1 MQNTTNLKLK
11 KPENTDPVEIQD
23 FNDNADIL
31 DQAIAEK
38 VDKAGDGSNL
48 TNKFVQAASRVNLV
62 SGEKQSVSFG
72 KIVKYFADLKAA
84 AFSGNAADLTP
95 DATHRFTTD
104 TEKAAWNAKVTASG
118 GDIADTKV
126 SAFTASTAAYP
137 VPVAGETPR
146 VFMGKVKKFFEDMNN
161 LRASM
166 LFIGSIVNNCV
177 TNNASL
183 PLSAAQGKALMDLYT
198 QLNSDKAN
206 SGIIHYANIDNVN
219 TSGIYLVREDS
230 GLLLHMQWDVN
241 YSFQLFNAY
250 PSRGYRTRSKVGNIW
265 SSWVDYG
272 VEDTLVW
279 DKWMKFYKKNGI
291 VIVNIV
297 AVRSAGT
304 NNIDANTAY
313 PVATLPQSYCPPT
326 LMEITCKARV
336 GDVLSNSGMA
346 IVTIKP
352 SGVVELRTDRKYTS
366 TIEFDGCGC
375 WTVE

>member
-84 AFSGNAADLTP
+84 TFSGNAADLTP

-198 QLNSDKAN
+198 QLNSDFAIKSIACMV
-206 SGIIHYANIDNVN
+206 IPTAVETEYV
-219 TSGIYLVREDS
+219 
-230 GLLLHMQWDVN
+230 
-241 YSFQLFNAY
+241 FQNDALKNRKFIVAY
-250 PSRGYRTRSKVGNIW
+250 IRSSVGCVFVLPNKFAFGVLGTRSDNQYWGGEVWVRYESTKGEIRYKVSWKG
-265 SSWVDYG
+265 SSQSLANFALEAVDY
-272 VEDTLVW
+272 
-279 DKWMKFYKKNGI
+279 M
-291 VIVNIV
+291 
-297 AVRSAGT
+297 
-304 NNIDANTAY
+304 
-313 PVATLPQSYCPPT
+313 
-326 LMEITCKARV
+326 
-336 GDVLSNSGMA
+336 
-346 IVTIKP
+346 
-352 SGVVELRTDRKYTS
+352 
-366 TIEFDGCGC
+366 
-375 WTVE
+375 